1 MDALP
6 AYITEKNI
14 GLFTSHAIYT
24 RDEVFAR
31 YNIHVQNY
39 TATISMEARTM
50 IDMMRKEILPAVSM
64 YGSQLCLG
72 LERRKALGLPAKYE
86 ETNALNNC
94 MLADCLSDACDKLER
109 DLRIVPSDDE
119 EAMRYCHTVI
129 VPDMNECRSFADELE
144 TITSRDAWPIPVY
157 SDLLFSEI

>member
-1 MDALP
+1 
-6 AYITEKNI
+6 
-14 GLFTSHAIYT
+14 
-24 RDEVFAR
+24 
-31 YNIHVQNY
+31 
-39 TATISMEARTM
+39 M
-50 IDMMRKEILPAVSM
+50 IDMLRKEILPSVSK
-64 YGSQLCLG
+64 YGTALCRG

-94 MLADCLSDACDKLER
+94 MLSDCLNDACDKLEK
-109 DLRIVPSDDE
+109 DLRIVPTDAE

>member
-14 GLFTSHAIYT
+14 ALFTNHSIYT

-31 YNIHVQNY
+31 YNIHVENY
-39 TATISMEARTM
+39 TATILMEARTL
-50 IDMMRKEILPAVSM
+50 IDMLRKDILPAVSE
-64 YGSQLCLG
+64 YGTKLCRG
-72 LERRKALGLPAKYE
+72 LEKRKALHLPAKYE

-94 MLADCLSDACDKLER
+94 MLSDCLSDACDKLEK
-109 DLRIVPSDDE
+109 DIRIVPAGAE
-119 EAMRYCHTVI
+119 EAMHFCHTVI

-144 TITSRDAWPIPVY
+144 TITSREAWPIPVY